1 MISNEEIEDIMNLVK
16 SLEDS
21 GLLVKGATQIVEKRQ
36 KNKRNDS
43 LEIFLDTLDANL
55 LGNILQVKGNVRAR
69 YGDKGKEVKRGD
81 GIVSTGYVS
90 KMGFH
95 VVSSFD

>member
-55 LGNILQVKGNVRAR
+55 L
-69 YGDKGKEVKRGD
+69 
-81 GIVSTGYVS
+81 
-90 KMGFH
+90 
-95 VVSSFD
+95 